1 VAPSLRALCKFS
13 FVFLFATSQLAIAQ
27 DTITNSPAQSAQT
40 QKEQGKKKGDSDT
53 ATTTAPASKPD
64 QKKQADKKAQDKGKP
79 GEETKKPADPLSEG
93 TFTGLK
99 LRNIGPAV
107 FSGRVIAFAVDP
119 ANKSTYYV
127 ASASG
132 GVWKT
137 TNAGTTYDPI
147 FDDQGSFSIG
157 AIALDPKD
165 PNIVWVGTGELN
177 SQRSVS
183 YGDGLYKS
191 EDAGKTWKKV
201 GLEKSEHI
209 ARIII
214 DPRDSNV
221 VYVAAQGP
229 LWGPGGDRG
238 LYKTM
243 DGGKTWTNLIH
254 ISENTGVTDI
264 AQDPTNPDVLYA
276 ATYQRRRHVWTL
288 IDGGPESALYKSND
302 AGTTW
307 NKLKNGLPTVDLG
320 RIGIA
325 ISPVDNNVIYASVE
339 AADGKG
345 GIFRSRDRG
354 ASWEKRNPYDSTA
367 MYYAQVIADP
377 KNVDRIYVM
386 GFAIMVSDDG
396 GKTVKPLPTK
406 SKHVDNHA
414 IWIDPDNT
422 RHYLV
427 GCDGGVYESWDRA
440 ETWNFKANLPVMQFY
455 DVAVDNSE
463 PFYYVYGGT
472 QDNQSMGGPS
482 RTRSSSGII
491 NTDWFMTAGGDG
503 FRSQVDPVDPNTV
516 YAESQNGG
524 LMRFDR
530 ATGNFVGIQPQ
541 DPKDGPPNRWNWDS
555 PIYVSA
561 HVHTRL
567 YFAANRIYRSEDRG
581 DSWKLISPDLS
592 RQIDRNSLPV
602 MGKVWGPD
610 AVAKNASTEFYG
622 NIVAFAESPKDENL
636 LFAGTDDGLIHVT
649 HDGGANWSK
658 VEHFQGVP
666 DNTYVSRLIASHYD
680 VNTVYAAFDNHK
692 NSDFKPY
699 LLKSTD
705 GGKTWTSITA
715 NLSERGQVMAIAED
729 PVDRNLLFAG
739 TEFGVFFTPNGGG
752 KWVQLKGDMPTI
764 AVHDAVIQARE
775 GDLALATFGRGFY
788 ILDDISPLRGISLDK
803 LATTALLFAPR
814 RTLLYLPSF
823 PLGGESKASQGESF
837 YTAPN
842 PPYGVT
848 FTYYLKEHIKSLKEQ
863 RQAAEKDAEKNKQ
876 PIKYPTGEELR
887 AEAEEIAP
895 QVFLTVYDAA
905 GNAIRRIDTENAPG
919 MHRAA
924 WDLHYSEPTVEHK
937 HDEEDE
943 GFNIPNSAVV
953 LPGTYT
959 VRLAQWVHG
968 VTADLGQPQTFEVY
982 ADGVSKMP
990 DADRKA
996 LFEFQQK
1003 LARLYGAVQA
1013 SVKTADELKAHLKQV
1028 NEALKLTP
1036 AADGNLIDAADRLMH
1051 QTDDLLRELRG
1062 DSVLRARNENTLAS
1076 ISDRVEGVMGDTR
1089 FAIVKPTQ
1097 TDLDAYQLAG
1107 SEFTGALAKLH
1118 QLVDV
1123 DFANLQKQLQSAGAP
1138 WTPGA
1143 VPIWTEK

>member
-1 VAPSLRALCKFS
+1 MALFSRSLTTLS
-13 FVFLFATSQLAIAQ
+13 LVSLLFTTTFISAQ
-27 DTITNSPAQSAQT
+27 DSQPTPSPTSAQT
-40 QKEQGKKKGDSDT
+40 TKEKGKKKGDSDVA
-53 ATTTAPASKPD
+53 ATTPPASKPD
-64 QKKQADKKAQDKGKP
+64 QKKQSDKKAAEKNKT
-79 GEETKKPADPLSEG
+79 EEPKKPADPFSEG
-93 TFTGLK
+93 TFAGLK
-99 LRNIGPAV
+99 LRNIGPAI

-119 ANKSTYYV
+119 NDKSTYYV

-165 PNIVWVGTGELN
+165 PNVVWVGTGELN

-191 EDAGKTWKKV
+191 EDGGKSWKKV

-209 ARIII
+209 ARIVI

-238 LYKTM
+238 LYKTT
-243 DGGKTWTNLIH
+243 DGGKTWKNVLI
-254 ISENTGVTDI
+254 ISENTGVTDV
-264 AQDPTNPDVLYA
+264 AQDPSNPDVLYA
-276 ATYQRRRHVWTL
+276 AAYQRQRRVWTL
-288 IDGGPESALYKSND
+288 IDGGPESALYKSTD
-302 AGTTW
+302 AGATW
-307 NKLKNGLPTVDLG
+307 NKLKNGLPSVDMG

-325 ISPVDNNVIYASVE
+325 ISPVDNNVVYATVE
-339 AADGKG
+339 AAEGKG

-354 ASWEKRNPYDSTA
+354 ASWEKRNPYDNTA
-367 MYYAQVIADP
+367 MYYAQIVADP
-377 KNVDRIYVM
+377 KNVDRIYEM

-396 GKTVKPLPTK
+396 GKTLKPLPTK

-440 ETWNFKANLPVMQFY
+440 ETWNYKANLPLAQMY

-472 QDNQSMGGPS
+472 QDNQSMGGPA
-482 RTRSSSGII
+482 RTRSASGII

-503 FRSQVDPVDPNTV
+503 FRSQVDPADPNTV

-524 LMRFDR
+524 LIRFDR
-530 ATGNFVGIQPQ
+530 ATGNFVGVQPQ

-555 PIYVSA
+555 PIYVSF
-561 HVHTRL
+561 HQHTRL
-567 YFAANRIYRSEDRG
+567 YFAANRIYRSDDRG
-581 DSWKLISPDLS
+581 DTWRFISPDLS
-592 RQIDRNSLPV
+592 RQIDRNTLPV

-636 LFAGTDDGLIHVT
+636 LYAGSDDGLIHVT
-649 HDGGANWSK
+649 HDGGGSWTK
-658 VEHFQGVP
+658 FDHFIGVP
-666 DNTYVSRLIASHYD
+666 DNSYVSRLIASRFD

-705 GGKTWTSITA
+705 AGKTWASLVA
-715 NLSERGQVMAIAED
+715 NLPERGQVMAIAED
-729 PVDRNLLFAG
+729 SIDRNLLFVG
-739 TEFGVFFTPNGGG
+739 TEFGVFFSSNGGA
-752 KWVQLKGDMPTI
+752 KWIKLTGDMPTTSI
-764 AVHDAVIQARE
+764 HDAVIQQRE
-775 GDLALATFGRGFY
+775 GDLALASFGRGFY
-788 ILDDISPLRGISLDK
+788 VLDDISPLRGMSAEK
-803 LATTALLFAPR
+803 VGKPALLFPPR
-814 RTLLYLPSF
+814 RTMLYLPSF
-823 PLGGESKASQGESF
+823 LLGGDGKATQGESF

-848 FTYYLKEHIKSLKEQ
+848 FTYYLKEKSKSLKEQ

-876 PIKYPTGEELR
+876 SFKYPSNDELR
-887 AEAEEIAP
+887 TEAEESAP

-905 GNAIRRIDTENAPG
+905 GNAVRRIEGENAPG
-919 MHRAA
+919 MHRVA
-924 WDLHYSEPTVEHK
+924 WDFHYSEPTLPQPRG
-937 HDEEDE
+937 EEDE

-953 LPGTYT
+953 MPGTYT
-959 VRLAQWVHG
+959 VRLAQRIRG
-968 VTADLGQPQTFEVY
+968 VTTELGEPQTFEVF
-982 ADGVSKMP
+982 ADGVNKMP
-990 DADRKA
+990 DVDRKA
-996 LFEFQQK
+996 LTDFQQK
-1003 LARLYGAVQA
+1003 LGKLYGAVQGA
-1013 SVKTADELKAHLKQV
+1013 AKSADELKAHLREV
-1028 NEALKLTP
+1028 HEALKLAP
-1036 AADGNLIDAADRLMH
+1036 GADRSLTESADRLTQ
-1051 QTDDLLRELRG
+1051 QTNDLLRTLRG
-1062 DSVLRARNENTLAS
+1062 DNVLRARNENTLAS
-1076 ISDRVEGVMGDTR
+1076 ISDRVESVMGDTR

-1097 TDLDAYQLAG
+1097 TDLDAYEVTAD
-1107 SEFTGALAKLH
+1107 EFTTTLAKLH
-1118 QLVDV
+1118 QLVEV
-1123 DFANLQKQLQSAGAP
+1123 DFANLQKQMNAAGAP

-1143 VPIWTEK
+1143 VPNWTK

>member
-1 VAPSLRALCKFS
+1 MARIMRTLTTI
-13 FVFLFATSQLAIAQ
+13 FVLILSSQLLISQ
-27 DTITNSPAQSAQT
+27 ETQKTPAAPSAQT
-40 QKEQGKKKGDSDT
+40 KKQHGAKKGDTDV
-53 ATTTAPASKPD
+53 ATSGPASKPD
-64 QKKQADKKAQDKGKP
+64 QKKQSDKKAAEKGT
-79 GEETKKPADPLSEG
+79 GAEETKKPADPMSEG
-93 TFTGLK
+93 TFSGLK

-107 FSGRVIAFAVDP
+107 FSGRVVAFAVDL
-119 ANKSTYYV
+119 NDKSTYYV

-165 PNIVWVGTGELN
+165 PNVVWVGTGELN

-191 EDAGKTWKKV
+191 EDAGKSWKKV

-209 ARIII
+209 ARIVI

-229 LWGPGGDRG
+229 LWSAGGDRG
-238 LYKTM
+238 LYKTT
-243 DGGKTWTNLIH
+243 DGGKTWKNILN
-254 ISENTGVTDI
+254 ISENTGVTDV
-264 AQDPTNPDVLYA
+264 AQDPVNPDVLYA
-276 ATYQRRRHVWTL
+276 AAYQRRRHVWTL
-288 IDGGPESALYKSND
+288 IDGGPESALYKSTD
-302 AGTTW
+302 AGATW
-307 NKLKNGLPTVDLG
+307 NKLKNGLPSVDMG

-325 ISPVDNNVIYASVE
+325 ISPNDNNVVYATVE

-367 MYYAQVIADP
+367 MYYGQVIADP

-396 GKTVKPLPTK
+396 GKTLKPLPTK
-406 SKHVDNHA
+406 SKHVDNHT

-472 QDNQSMGGPS
+472 QDNQSLGGPS
-482 RTRSSSGII
+482 RTRSASGII

-524 LMRFDR
+524 LIRFDR

-541 DPKDGPPNRWNWDS
+541 DPKGGPPNRWNWDS
-555 PIYVSA
+555 PIYVSS
-561 HVHTRL
+561 HSHTRL
-567 YFAANRIYRSEDRG
+567 YFSANRIYRSDDRG

-592 RQIDRNSLPV
+592 RQIDRDSLPV

-636 LFAGTDDGLIHVT
+636 LFAGSDDGLIHIT
-649 HDGGANWSK
+649 HNGGGSWDK
-658 VEHFQGVP
+658 VERFTGVP
-666 DNTYVSRLIASHYD
+666 DNTYVSRLIASRFD
-680 VNTVYAAFDNHK
+680 ASVVYAAFDNHK
-692 NSDFKPY
+692 NGDFKPY
-699 LLKSTD
+699 LLKSID
-705 GGKTWTSITA
+705 GGKTWASIAA
-715 NLSERGQVMAIAED
+715 NLPARGQVMAIAED

-739 TEFGVFFTPNGGG
+739 TEFGVFFSSNGGA

-764 AVHDAVIQARE
+764 SIHDAVIQARE
-775 GDLALATFGRGFY
+775 GDLALASFGRGFY
-788 ILDDISPLRGISLDK
+788 ILDDISPLRGMSLDTLNK
-803 LATTALLFAPR
+803 PAVLFSPR
-814 RTLLYLPSF
+814 RTMLYLPSF
-823 PLGGESKASQGESF
+823 ALGGDGKASQGESF
-837 YTAPN
+837 YTAAN
-842 PPYGVT
+842 PSYGVT

-863 RQAAEKDAEKNKQ
+863 REASEKDAEKNKQ
-876 PIKYPTGEELR
+876 QPKYPTGDQLR
-887 AEAEEIAP
+887 EEAEEGAP
-895 QVFLTVYDAA
+895 SVFLIVYDSA
-905 GNAIRRIDTENAPG
+905 GNAIRTIDGVNAPG
-919 MHRAA
+919 MHRVA
-924 WDLHYSEPTVEHK
+924 WDFHYSEPSLEQR

-953 LPGTYT
+953 LPGKYT
-959 VRLAQWVHG
+959 VRIFQRVRG
-968 VTADLGQPQTFEVY
+968 VTTELGEAQTFEVF
-982 ADGVSKMP
+982 ADGVNKMS
-990 DADRKA
+990 DADRQA
-996 LFEFQQK
+996 LTAFQQK
-1003 LARLYGAVQA
+1003 IARLYGAVQA
-1013 SVKTADELKAHLKQV
+1013 SVKAANELKEHVKEAHAALKQ
-1028 NEALKLTP
+1028 TP
-1036 AADGNLIDAADRLMH
+1036 GADRSLMDEVDRLEKK
-1051 QTDDLLRELRG
+1051 TNDSLRELRG
-1062 DSVLRARNENTLAS
+1062 DAVLRARNENTLAS
-1076 ISDRVEGVMGDTR
+1076 ISDRVEGIMMDTR

-1097 TDLDAYQLAG
+1097 TDLDNYQLAG
-1107 SEFTGALAKLH
+1107 EEFSAALTKLH
-1118 QLVDV
+1118 QLVEV
-1123 DFANLQKQLQSAGAP
+1123 DYVNLQKQLQAAGAP
-1138 WTPGA
+1138 WTPGS
-1143 VPIWTEK
+1143 VPTWSDR

>member
-1 VAPSLRALCKFS
+1 MRTLTAFLVLILSSQFLVSQDAPN
-13 FVFLFATSQLAIAQ
+13 
-27 DTITNSPAQSAQT
+27 NSPNAASAQT
-40 QKEQGKKKGDSDT
+40 RKQPGAKKGDTDV
-53 ATTTAPASKPD
+53 ATTGPSSKPD
-64 QKKQADKKAQDKGKP
+64 QKKQSDKKAAEKGKP
-79 GEETKKPADPLSEG
+79 AEEAKKPADPMSDG

-107 FSGRVIAFAVDP
+107 FSGRVIAFAVDL
-119 ANKSTYYV
+119 NSKSTYYV

-147 FDDQGSFSIG
+147 FEDQGSFSIG
-157 AIALDPKD
+157 AVALDPKD
-165 PNIVWVGTGELN
+165 SNVVWVGTGELN

-191 EDAGKTWKKV
+191 EDAGKSWKKV

-209 ARIII
+209 ARIVV

-229 LWGPGGDRG
+229 LWSPGGDRG
-238 LYKTM
+238 LYKTT
-243 DGGKTWTNLIH
+243 DGGKTWKNILN
-254 ISENTGVTDI
+254 ISENTGVTDV
-264 AQDPTNPDVLYA
+264 AEDPVNPDVLYA
-276 ATYQRRRHVWTL
+276 AAYQRRRHVWTL
-288 IDGGPESALYKSND
+288 IDGGPESALYKSTD
-302 AGTTW
+302 AGATW
-307 NKLKNGLPTVDLG
+307 NKLKNGLPGVDMG

-325 ISPVDNNVIYASVE
+325 ISPVDNNVVYATIE

-367 MYYAQVIADP
+367 MYYAQITADP
-377 KNVDRIYVM
+377 KNLDRIYVM

-396 GKTVKPLPTK
+396 GKTLKPLPTK

-472 QDNQSMGGPS
+472 QDNQSLGGPS
-482 RTRSSSGII
+482 RTRSASGII

-503 FRSQVDPVDPNTV
+503 FRSQVDPEDPNTV

-524 LMRFDR
+524 LIRFDR
-530 ATGNFVGIQPQ
+530 STGNFVGIQPQ
-541 DPKDGPPNRWNWDS
+541 DPKGGPPNRWNWDS
-555 PIYVSA
+555 PIYVSS
-561 HVHTRL
+561 HSHTRL
-567 YFAANRIYRSEDRG
+567 YFSASRIYRSDDRG

-592 RQIDRNSLPV
+592 RQIDRDTLPV

-636 LFAGTDDGLIHVT
+636 LFAGSDDGLIHIT
-649 HDGGANWSK
+649 HNGGGSWDK
-658 VEHFQGVP
+658 VDHFAGVP
-666 DNTYVSRLIASHYD
+666 DNAYVSRLIASNFD
-680 VNTVYAAFDNHK
+680 TSVVYAAFDNHK
-692 NSDFKPY
+692 NGDFKPY
-699 LLKSTD
+699 LLKSSD
-705 GGKTWTSITA
+705 GGKTWASIVA
-715 NLSERGQVMAIAED
+715 NLPERGQVMAIAED

-739 TEFGVFFTPNGGG
+739 TEFGVFFSPNGGG
-752 KWVQLKGDMPTI
+752 KWVQLKGDLPTI

-788 ILDDISPLRGISLDK
+788 ILDDISPLRGMSLDK
-803 LATTALLFAPR
+803 LNKAALLFAPR

-823 PLGGESKASQGESF
+823 PMGGDGKASQGESF
-837 YTAPN
+837 YTAAN

-848 FTYYLKEHIKSLKEQ
+848 FTYYLKEHVKSLKEQ
-863 RQAAEKDAEKNKQ
+863 RQAAEKDVEKNKQ
-876 PIKYPTGEELR
+876 PAKYPTGDELR
-887 AEAEEIAP
+887 AETEEEAP
-895 QVFLTVYDAA
+895 SVFLTVYDSA
-905 GNAIRRIDTENAPG
+905 GNAIRQIDGANAPG
-919 MHRAA
+919 MHRVA
-924 WDLHYSEPTVEHK
+924 WDFHYSEPALEEH
-937 HDEEDE
+937 HEEEDE

-953 LPGTYT
+953 LPGKYT
-959 VRLAQWVHG
+959 VRLFQRVRGSSTEIGEAQS
-968 VTADLGQPQTFEVY
+968 FEVF
-982 ADGVSKMP
+982 ADGVNKMN
-990 DADRKA
+990 DADRQA
-996 LFEFQQK
+996 LLAFQQK
-1003 LARLYGAVQA
+1003 IARLYGAVEA
-1013 SVKTADELKAHLKQV
+1013 SVKTANELKEHLKQV
-1028 NEALKLTP
+1028 RAALKQTP
-1036 AADGNLIDAADRLMH
+1036 GANAALLETADHLEQ
-1051 QTDDLLRELRG
+1051 QTNDLLRELRG
-1062 DSVLRARNENTLAS
+1062 DVALRSRNENTLAA
-1076 ISDRVEGVMGDTR
+1076 ISERVQGVMQDTR

-1097 TDLDAYQLAG
+1097 TDVDAYQLAG
-1107 SEFTGALAKLH
+1107 EEFSTALGKLH
-1118 QLVDV
+1118 QLVDADYV
-1123 DFANLQKQLQSAGAP
+1123 NLQKQMQAAGAP

-1143 VPIWTEK
+1143 VPSWTDK

>member
-1 VAPSLRALCKFS
+1 MFLSSRFYAYLTIIPLLFLSSFSLS
-13 FVFLFATSQLAIAQ
+13 Q
-27 DTITNSPAQSAQT
+27 DTQPTSSSAQT
-40 QKEQGKKKGDSDT
+40 QKDQGKKKGDVDVK
-53 ATTTAPASKPD
+53 TTSSPASKPD
-64 QKKQADKKAQDKGKP
+64 QKKQAEKKAQEKGKSA
-79 GEETKKPADPLSEG
+79 EEEKKPADPMSDG

-107 FSGRVIAFAVDP
+107 FSGRVIAFAVDLE
-119 ANKSTYYV
+119 NKSTYYV

-147 FDDQGSFSIG
+147 FDDQGSYSIG
-157 AIALDPKD
+157 AIALDQKD

-209 ARIII
+209 ARIVI

-238 LYKTM
+238 LFKTT
-243 DGGKTWTNLIH
+243 DGGKTWKNVLS
-254 ISENTGVTDI
+254 ISENTGVTDV
-264 AQDPTNPDVLYA
+264 AQDQSNPDVLYA
-276 ATYQRRRHVWTL
+276 SAYQRRRHVWTL
-288 IDGGPESALYKSND
+288 IDGGPESALYKSTD
-302 AGTTW
+302 AGATW
-307 NKLKNGLPTVDLG
+307 NKLKNGLPSVDMG
-320 RIGIA
+320 KIGVA
-325 ISPVDNNVIYASVE
+325 ISPVDNNVVYATIE
-339 AADGKG
+339 AAEGKG

-367 MYYAQVIADP
+367 MYYAQITADP
-377 KNVDRIYVM
+377 KNLDRIYVL

-406 SKHVDNHA
+406 SKHVDNHV
-414 IWIDPDNT
+414 IWIDPDNNK
-422 RHYLV
+422 HYLV

-440 ETWNFKANLPVMQFY
+440 ENWNFKANLPIMQFY
-455 DVAVDNSE
+455 DVATDNSE

-472 QDNQSMGGPS
+472 QDNQSLGGPS
-482 RTRSSSGII
+482 RTRSTSGII

-503 FRSQVDPVDPNTV
+503 FRSQVDPVDPNTI

-524 LMRFDR
+524 LIRFDR

-555 PIYVSA
+555 PIYVSS

-567 YFAANRIYRSEDRG
+567 YFASNRIYRSDDRG

-592 RQIDRNSLPV
+592 RQIDRDSLPV

-622 NIVAFAESPKDENL
+622 NIVSFAESPKDENL
-636 LFAGTDDGLIHVT
+636 LFAGTDDGLIQVT
-649 HDGGANWSK
+649 HDGGASWTK
-658 VEHFQGVP
+658 VDHFSGVS
-666 DNTYVSRLIASHYD
+666 DNSYVSRLIGSHFD
-680 VNTVYAAFDNHK
+680 PNVVYAALDNHK

-705 GGKTWTSITA
+705 AGKTWTSIAA
-715 NLSERGQVMAIAED
+715 NLPERGQVMAIAED
-729 PVDRNLLFAG
+729 PADPKLLFVG
-739 TEFGVFFTPNGGG
+739 TEFGVFFSSNGGA
-752 KWVQLKGDMPTI
+752 KWVQLKGDIPTI
-764 AVHDAVIQARE
+764 SVHDAVIQQRE
-775 GDLALATFGRGFY
+775 GDLVLATFGRGIY
-788 ILDDISPLRGISLDK
+788 VLDDISPLRGISLDTLNK
-803 LATTALLFAPR
+803 AATLFPPR

-823 PLGGESKASQGESF
+823 PLGGDGKASQGESF

-876 PIKYPTGEELR
+876 PIKYPTGDELR
-887 AEAEEIAP
+887 SESEETAP
-895 QVFLTVYDAA
+895 QVFLTVYDAG
-905 GNAIRRIDTENAPG
+905 GNAIRRIDGENAPG
-919 MHRAA
+919 MHRTA
-924 WDLHYSEPTVEHK
+924 WDFHYSEPAIEEK

-953 LPGTYT
+953 LPGKYT
-959 VRLAQWVHG
+959 VRLSQRVRG
-968 VTADLGQPQTFEVY
+968 VTTDLGDAQSFEVFT
-982 ADGVSKMP
+982 DGVDKMP
-990 DADRKA
+990 TADREA
-996 LFEFQQK
+996 LFAFQQK
-1003 LARLYGAVQA
+1003 LGRLYGAVDG
-1013 SVKTADELKAHLKQV
+1013 SVKAANELKTHLKEV
-1028 NEALKLTP
+1028 HDALKLTP
-1036 AADGNLIDAADRLMH
+1036 GADRSLVDAADRLSH
-1051 QTDDLLRELRG
+1051 ETDDLLRTLRG
-1062 DSVLRARNENTLAS
+1062 DSILRARNENTPAS
-1076 ISDRVEGVMGDTR
+1076 ISDRVQSVMMDTR

-1097 TDLDAYQLAG
+1097 TDLDAYQLSSA
-1107 SEFTGALAKLH
+1107 EFTSALAKLH
-1118 QLVDV
+1118 QLVEV
-1123 DFANLQKQLQSAGAP
+1123 DFTNLQKQMQAAGAP
-1138 WTPGA
+1138 WTPGIL
-1143 VPIWTEK
+1143 PNWTEK

>member
-1 VAPSLRALCKFS
+1 VALSSRVILSSFFITAVVVSQFALS
-13 FVFLFATSQLAIAQ
+13 QDAQTSS
-27 DTITNSPAQSAQT
+27 TTPQSAQT
-40 QKEQGKKKGDSDT
+40 KDQGKKKGDNDT
-53 ATTTAPASKPD
+53 AATTPPASKPD
-64 QKKQADKKAQDKGKP
+64 QKKQAAKKAEDKGKP
-79 GEETKKPADPLSEG
+79 AEEKKPAEPFSEG
-93 TFTGLK
+93 TFSGLK

-137 TNAGTTYDPI
+137 TNAGTTFDPI

-165 PNIVWVGTGELN
+165 PNVVWVGTGELN

-209 ARIII
+209 ARVVI

-221 VYVAAQGP
+221 VFVAAQGP

-238 LYKTM
+238 LYKTT
-243 DGGKTWTNLIH
+243 DGGKTWKNILT
-254 ISENTGVTDI
+254 ISENTGVTDV
-264 AQDPTNPDVLYA
+264 AQDPMNPDVLYA
-276 ATYQRRRHVWTL
+276 AAYQRRRHVWTL
-288 IDGGPESALYKSND
+288 IDGGPESALYKSTD
-302 AGTTW
+302 AGATW
-307 NKLKNGLPTVDLG
+307 NKLKNGLPSVDMG

-325 ISPVDNNVIYASVE
+325 ISPVDNNVIYATVE
-339 AADGKG
+339 AAEGKG

-367 MYYAQVIADP
+367 MYYAQVVADP
-377 KNVDRIYVM
+377 KNLDRIYVM

-482 RTRSSSGII
+482 RTRSLSGII

-524 LMRFDR
+524 LIRFDR

-541 DPKDGPPNRWNWDS
+541 DPKDGPANRWNWDS
-555 PIYVSA
+555 PIYVSS

-592 RQIDRNSLPV
+592 RQINRDSLPV

-636 LFAGTDDGLIHVT
+636 LYAGTDDGLIHVT
-649 HDGGANWSK
+649 HDGGASWSK
-658 VEHFQGVP
+658 IEHFAGVP
-666 DNTYVSRLIASHYD
+666 DNTYVSRLIASSHD

-699 LLKSTD
+699 LLKSVD
-705 GGKTWTSITA
+705 NGKTWTSIAA
-715 NLSERGQVMAIAED
+715 NLPERGQVMAIAED
-729 PVDRNLLFAG
+729 PADPRLLFAG
-739 TEFGVFFTPNGGG
+739 TEFGVFFSSNGGA
-752 KWVQLKGDMPTI
+752 KWIQLKGDMPTI
-764 AVHDAVIQARE
+764 SVHDAVIQTRE

-788 ILDDISPLRGISLDK
+788 VLDDISPLRGISADQ
-803 LATTALLFAPR
+803 LAKPSLLFPPR
-814 RTLLYLPSF
+814 RTLLYLPTF
-823 PLGGESKASQGESF
+823 PLGGDGKASQGESF
-837 YTAPN
+837 YTAAN
-842 PPYGVT
+842 PSYGVT
-848 FTYYLKEHIKSLKEQ
+848 FTYYLKEKLKSLKEK
-863 RQAAEKDAEKNKQ
+863 RQAAEKDAEKDKK
-876 PIKYPTGEELR
+876 PIKYPTGDELR
-887 AEAEEIAP
+887 AEAEEPAP
-895 QVFLTVYDAA
+895 QIFLTVYDSG
-905 GNAIRRIDTENAPG
+905 GNAIREIDGENAPG

-924 WDLHYSEPTVEHK
+924 WDFHYSEPAIEQK
-937 HDEEDE
+937 RDEEDE
-943 GFNIPNSAVV
+943 GFNIPNSAVI
-953 LPGTYT
+953 LPGTYS
-959 VRLAQWVHG
+959 VRLFQRVDG
-968 VTADLGQPQTFEVY
+968 VTTQLGEPQNFEVF
-982 ADGVSKMP
+982 ADGVNKMA

-996 LFEFQQK
+996 LFDFQQK

-1013 SVKTADELKAHLKQV
+1013 SVKTANELKAHLKEV
-1028 NEALKLTP
+1028 NAALKLTP
-1036 AADGNLIDAADRLMH
+1036 NADRSLVDSADRLSH
-1051 QTDDLLRELRG
+1051 QTDDLLRTLRG
-1062 DSVLRARNENTLAS
+1062 DIVLRMRNENTSAS
-1076 ISDRVEGVMGDTR
+1076 ISDRVEGAMGDTR

-1107 SEFTGALAKLH
+1107 EQFTGALVKLH
-1118 QLVDV
+1118 QLVEV
-1123 DFANLQKQLQSAGAP
+1123 DFTNLQKQLQAAGAP
-1138 WTPGA
+1138 WIPGV
-1143 VPIWTEK
+1143 VPDWADK

>member
-1 VAPSLRALCKFS
+1 MLVFYRLIFKLFLMFFLIVPQLLFS
-13 FVFLFATSQLAIAQ
+13 QANTS
-27 DTITNSPAQSAQT
+27 TPEK
-40 QKEQGKKKGDSDT
+40 KEQGKKKGDSDVG
-53 ATTTAPASKPD
+53 ANNGPASKAD
-64 QKKQADKKAQDKGKP
+64 QKKQSEKKAQEKGKNP
-79 GEETKKPADPLSEG
+79 EEAKKPADPMSDG
-93 TFTGLK
+93 TFAGLK
-99 LRNIGPAV
+99 LRNLGPAV

-119 ANKSTYYV
+119 TNKSTYYV

-147 FDDQGSFSIG
+147 FDDQGSYSIG

-165 PNIVWVGTGELN
+165 PNVVWVGTGELN

-209 ARIII
+209 ARIVI
-214 DPRDSNV
+214 DPRDSSV

-238 LYKTM
+238 LYKTT
-243 DGGKTWTNLIH
+243 DGGKTWKNILS
-254 ISENTGVTDI
+254 ISENTGITDV
-264 AQDPTNPDVLYA
+264 AQDPGNPDVLYA
-276 ATYQRRRHVWTL
+276 AAYQRRRHVWTL
-288 IDGGPESALYKSND
+288 IDGGPESAIYKSSD
-302 AGTTW
+302 AGASW
-307 NKLKNGLPTVDLG
+307 NKLKNGLPTVDMG

-325 ISPVDNNVIYASVE
+325 ISPVDNNVIYATIE
-339 AADGKG
+339 ASEGKG

-367 MYYAQVIADP
+367 MYYAQIVADP
-377 KNVDRIYVM
+377 KNLDRIYVM

-414 IWIDPDNT
+414 IWIDPENT

-440 ETWNFKANLPVMQFY
+440 ETWNFKANLPIMQFY
-455 DVAVDNSE
+455 DVVADNSE

-472 QDNQSMGGPS
+472 QDNQSLGGPS
-482 RTRSSSGII
+482 RTRSTSGII

-503 FRSQVDPVDPNTV
+503 FRSQVDPVDPNTI

-524 LMRFDR
+524 LIRFDR
-530 ATGNFVGIQPQ
+530 ATGNFVGIQPP

-555 PIYVSA
+555 PIYVST

-610 AVAKNASTEFYG
+610 AVAKNASTSFYG

-636 LFAGTDDGLIHVT
+636 LFAGTDDGLIHIT
-649 HDGGANWSK
+649 HDGGASWSK
-658 VEHFQGVP
+658 VDHFAGVP
-666 DNTYVSRLIASHYD
+666 DNSYVSRLIASQYD
-680 VNTVYAAFDNHK
+680 VNTIYAAFDNHK

-699 LLKSTD
+699 ILKSTD
-705 GGKTWTSITA
+705 AGKTWTSLSA
-715 NLSERGQVMAIAED
+715 NLPDRGQVMAIAED
-729 PVDRNLLFAG
+729 PVDRSLLFAG
-739 TEFGVFFTPNGGG
+739 TEFGIFFSSNSGG

-764 AVHDAVIQARE
+764 SVHDAVIQERE
-775 GDLALATFGRGFY
+775 GDLVLATFGRGIY
-788 ILDDISPLRGISLDK
+788 VLDDISPLRGISLDTLNK
-803 LATTALLFAPR
+803 PAALFAPR

-823 PLGGESKASQGESF
+823 PLGGDGKASQGESF
-837 YTAPN
+837 YTAAN

-848 FTYYLKEHIKSLKEQ
+848 FTYYLKDHIKSLKEQ

-876 PIKYPTGEELR
+876 PIKYPTADELR
-887 AEAEEIAP
+887 AEAEETAP
-895 QVFLTVYDAA
+895 QVFLTVYDAN
-905 GNAIRRIDTENAPG
+905 GNAIRRVDAENAPG

-924 WDLHYSEPTVEHK
+924 WDFHYSQPTIEQK

-943 GFNIPNSAVV
+943 GFDIPNSAVV
-953 LPGTYT
+953 LPGKYT
-959 VRLAQWVHG
+959 VRLSQRVHG
-968 VTADLGQPQTFEVY
+968 VTTDLGEVQPFEVY
-982 ADGVSKMP
+982 AEGVYKM
-990 DADRKA
+990 AASDRDA
-996 LFEFQQK
+996 LFAFQQK
-1003 LARLYGAVQA
+1003 LARLYGAVQG
-1013 SVKTADELKAHLKQV
+1013 SVKSANELKAHLKEV
-1028 NEALKLTP
+1028 HEALRLTP
-1036 AADGNLIDAADRLMH
+1036 NADRSLLASADH
-1051 QTDDLLRELRG
+1051 LSRETDDLLRTLRG
-1062 DSVLRARNENTLAS
+1062 DVALRARNENTPAS
-1076 ISDRVEGVMGDTR
+1076 INDRVEGVMMDTR

-1097 TDLDAYQLAG
+1097 TDLDAYQLAAG
-1107 SEFTGALAKLH
+1107 EFTTVLANLH
-1118 QLVDV
+1118 QLVEV
-1123 DFANLQKQLQSAGAP
+1123 DFVNLQKQLQAAGAP
-1138 WTPGA
+1138 WTPGT
-1143 VPIWTEK
+1143 VPSWTEK

>member
-1 VAPSLRALCKFS
+1 MALALRALPRVY
-13 FVFLFATSQLAIAQ
+13 FVCVLLLSPFGISQTTPNTTAT
-27 DTITNSPAQSAQT
+27 PAASTPKQQ
-40 QKEQGKKKGDSDT
+40 EKKKGDSDVT
-53 ATTTAPASKPD
+53 ATTRPASKPD
-64 QKKQADKKAQDKGKP
+64 QKKQADKKAQDKGKT
-79 GEETKKPADPLSEG
+79 EEPKKPEDPMSEG

-119 ANKSTYYV
+119 TNKSTYYV

-183 YGDGLYKS
+183 YGDGIYRS
-191 EDAGKTWKKV
+191 EDAGKTWKKM

-209 ARIII
+209 ARIVV

-238 LYKTM
+238 LYKTL
-243 DGGKTWTNLIH
+243 DGGKSWKNLLNP
-254 ISENTGVTDI
+254 SENTGVTDV
-264 AQDPTNPDVLYA
+264 AQDPSNPDVLYA

-288 IDGGPESALYKSND
+288 IDGGPESALYKSAD
-302 AGTTW
+302 AGATW
-307 NKLKNGLPTVDLG
+307 NKLKNGLPSVDLG

-325 ISPVDNNVIYASVE
+325 ISPVDNNVVYATIE
-339 AADGKG
+339 AAEGKG
-345 GIFRSRDRG
+345 GVFRSRDRG
-354 ASWEKRNPYDSTA
+354 GSWEKRNPYDSTA
-367 MYYAQVIADP
+367 MYYAQVVADP

-396 GKTVKPLPTK
+396 GKTLKPLPTK
-406 SKHVDNHA
+406 SKHVDNHT
-414 IWIDPDNT
+414 IWIDPGNT

-455 DVAVDNSE
+455 DVAVDNSD
-463 PFYYVYGGT
+463 PFYFVYGGT
-472 QDNQSMGGPS
+472 QDNQSLGGPS
-482 RTRSSSGII
+482 RTRSASGII

-524 LMRFDR
+524 LIRFDR
-530 ATGNFVGIQPQ
+530 LTGNFVGIQPQ
-541 DPKDGPPNRWNWDS
+541 DPKEGPPNRWNWDS
-555 PIYVSA
+555 PIYVSS
-561 HVHTRL
+561 HVHTRV
-567 YFAANRIYRSEDRG
+567 YFAANRVYRSNDRG
-581 DSWKLISPDLS
+581 DSWKVISPDLS
-592 RQIDRNSLPV
+592 RQIDRDSLPV

-636 LFAGTDDGLIHVT
+636 LFAGTDDGLIHIT
-649 HDGGANWSK
+649 QDAGASWSK
-658 VEHFQGVP
+658 IEHFPGVP
-666 DNTYVSRLIASHYD
+666 DNTYVSRLIASNYD
-680 VNTVYAAFDNHK
+680 VNTLYAAFDNHK
-692 NSDFKPY
+692 NGDFKPY
-699 LLKSTD
+699 LLRSSD
-705 GGKTWTSITA
+705 GGKTWMSIAA
-715 NLSERGQVMAIAED
+715 NLPVRGQVMAIAED
-729 PVDRNLLFAG
+729 PIDRNLLFTG
-739 TEFGVFFTPNGGG
+739 TEFGIFFSPNAGA
-752 KWVQLKGDMPTI
+752 KWIQLKGDMPTI

-775 GDLALATFGRGFY
+775 GDLALASFGRGFY
-788 ILDDISPLRGISLDK
+788 VLDDISPLRGISLDK
-803 LATTALLFAPR
+803 LSKPALLFPPR
-814 RTLLYLPSF
+814 RSLLYLPSF
-823 PLGGESKASQGESF
+823 PLGGDAKASQGESF

-848 FTYYLKEHIKSLKEQ
+848 FTYYLKEHLKSLKEQ
-863 RQAAEKDAEKNKQ
+863 RQAGEKEAEKNKQ
-876 PIKYPTGEELR
+876 PIHYPTGDELR
-887 AEAEEIAP
+887 AEAEELAP
-895 QVFLTVYDAA
+895 QIFLTVFDAS
-905 GNAIRRIDTENAPG
+905 GNVVRRVDGENTPG

-924 WDLHYSEPTVEHK
+924 WDFHYSEPTTAQK
-937 HDEEDE
+937 RDEDDE

-953 LPGTYT
+953 LPGNYS
-959 VRLAQWVHG
+959 VRLSQRVHG
-968 VTADLGQPQTFEVY
+968 VITDLGEPQKFEVY
-982 ADGVSKMP
+982 ADGVNKMP

-996 LFEFQQK
+996 LFDFQQK
-1003 LARLYGAVQA
+1003 LARLYGAVQG
-1013 SVKTADELKAHLKQV
+1013 SVKSASELQTHLKEL
-1028 NEALKLTP
+1028 NEALKLAP
-1036 AADGNLIDAADRLMH
+1036 AADRSLFEATDRLTH
-1051 QTDDLLRELRG
+1051 ESDDLLRALRG
-1062 DSVLRARNENTLAS
+1062 DVALRARNENTLAS
-1076 ISDRVEGVMGDTR
+1076 ISDRVESIMSDTR

-1097 TDLDAYQLAG
+1097 TDLDAYQLSA
-1107 SEFTGALAKLH
+1107 EQFKTALANLH
-1118 QLVDV
+1118 QLVEV
-1123 DFANLQKQLQSAGAP
+1123 DFANLQKQAQAAGTP

-1143 VPIWTEK
+1143 VPNWTDK